1 MRLPHAP
8 RGDRLTV
15 CVLGT
20 EAHLG
25 EAKALTID
33 GLVSRVSEIA
43 HADVSTCDTVLHLQV
58 CAPFHDATTFPD
70 HRASQSVDDLKKMN
84 KNKKLVKK
92 MAKKYDVFLASQALI
107 KQIPRLLGPG
117 LNRAGKFPTPINPGE
132 TIAEKVDE
140 ARHLLKFALK
150 KVLCLNSAVAN
161 VQMSKEEVVR
171 NIVTA
176 LNFLVSLL
184 KKNWQN
190 IGPCYIKGTMTPS
203 YQIYF

>member
-1 MRLPHAP
+1 MPPLAGAALPRLSRPRAP
-8 RGDRLTV
+8 PRR
-15 CVLGT
+15 
-20 EAHLG
+20 
-25 EAKALTID
+25 
-33 GLVSRVSEIA
+33 
-43 HADVSTCDTVLHLQV
+43 
-58 CAPFHDATTFPD
+58 
-70 HRASQSVDDLKKMN
+70 
-84 KNKKLVKK
+84 
-92 MAKKYDVFLASQALI
+92 
-107 KQIPRLLGPG
+107 IPRLLGPG

-203 YQIYF
+203 FQVYF